1 MRLFISL
8 LAVLAVAACGGRTTE
23 RDFLCDAQ
31 TPGQPCT
38 TISQADVSSGA
49 HTRPIAERATDTL
62 NREIGQAP
70 LIARSKQGSGTA
82 AMPDGGQS
90 YRAAQYRIPEQVGT
104 LWIAPHE
111 DADGLLHEA
120 SFVHFVVR
128 PAHWASTR
136 P

>member
-1 MRLFISL
+1 MKPVYAFVILTGL
-8 LAVLAVAACGGRTTE
+8 AACGGRTTE

-31 TPGQPCT
+31 VPGTPCA
-38 TISQADVSSGA
+38 TISDADIGGA
-49 HTRPIAERATDTL
+49 GSARPVAERASDTL
-62 NREIGQAP
+62 NREISQESLRAGGKP
-70 LIARSKQGSGTA
+70 GVSG
-82 AMPDGGQS
+82 MPDGGQP
-90 YRAAQYRIPEQVGT
+90 YRAGQYRVPEQVGT